1 MQKLQKYRSYIW
13 AETLTGSGCEPDWIR
28 TNDLLLR
35 RQLLYPTEL
44 PVRKGAKIAHFLAM
58 CTPEITL
65 FMRISLS
72 KPQPG
77 RADYTIQKLH
87 FII

>member
-1 MQKLQKYRSYIW
+1 
-13 AETLTGSGCEPDWIR
+13 
-28 TNDLLLR
+28 
-35 RQLLYPTEL
+35 
-44 PVRKGAKIAHFLAM
+44 LAM

>member
-1 MQKLQKYRSYIW
+1 MSSGIIQKY
-13 AETLTGSGCEPDWIR
+13 LNHLKPLLVLCEPDWIR